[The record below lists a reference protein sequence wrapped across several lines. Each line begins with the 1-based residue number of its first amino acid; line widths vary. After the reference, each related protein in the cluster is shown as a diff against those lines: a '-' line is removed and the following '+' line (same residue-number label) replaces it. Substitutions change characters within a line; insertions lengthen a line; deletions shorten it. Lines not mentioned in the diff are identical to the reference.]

1 MKGEDPRKAGP
12 RLGNQQIERGGLLIE
27 QNANAG
33 EEGAEEAA
41 ESAAGGPEDV
51 EQWASEQAAEQWLRR
66 VPQDPGGLL
75 RRKFLYQ
82 YQRLG
87 IDQDGNR
94 VIEGA
99 AAEQRPW

>member
-1 MKGEDPRKAGP
+1 MIGAPHASSPSGA
-12 RLGNQQIERGGLLIE
+12 E

-33 EEGAEEAA
+33 EEATDAT
-41 ESAAGGPEDV
+41 ESGPAPQDV

-87 IDQDGNR
+87 VDQNGNR
-94 VIEGA
+94 VLDGA
-99 AAEQRPW
+99 GAEQKRW

>member
-1 MKGEDPRKAGP
+1 MRRTRPRNRTTASSRASKSA
-12 RLGNQQIERGGLLIE
+12 E

-33 EEGAEEAA
+33 EEADAEATA
-41 ESAAGGPEDV
+41 DAGGPEDV

-87 IDQDGNR
+87 VDQDGNR
-94 VIEGA
+94 VIEGP